1 MKKLILSV
9 LMALCTTMVLAQSIT
24 VKGTVVG
31 AEDGLPIIG
40 AYVLEKG
47 TQNGTSTDLDGNF
60 VINVPKL
67 ATLVISSV
75 GYHTHEVPVQGRVSV
90 NITLAPETVNLD
102 EVMVVAYGTVKKGSY
117 SGSATVVKDKAL
129 KDAPVM
135 SFESVLSGKAPGVQ
149 VAATSGQPGAMA
161 DISIRGFGSFNAGN
175 QPLYV
180 IDGVPATSGDWSSG
194 NISTSAMSFL
204 NPSDIESIT
213 ILKDAAAASLYGS
226 RASNGVIL
234 ITTKKGQQGKVTS
247 TFKASVGVSY
257 FAYDNYE
264 LASESETAELH
275 RQAWYH
281 RGENKPSEW
290 QGKYADLNAYAAA
303 MVEKWYPS
311 KDESK
316 YIYKDWEDVLF
327 RKGIAQNY
335 EYSVSGGGDK
345 GRVYASVAYT
355 DQQGLTSIEYLTRFS
370 TTINGEAKVNNM
382 VKIGG
387 NLQYSRSSQS
397 GHQENHSKDD
407 PYTIWKK
414 FLNPR
419 WPYAYK
425 SDGSL
430 YMGKWNPNTSTQNP
444 ISYYDKQI
452 NDANQNRLLLKG
464 WMQAQLTDWLTAK
477 TTISNDWLNV
487 HDRFG
492 WLEGHPNFYAYSDDG
507 GYMSDRHR
515 NVNRL
520 VSSTTLNFDKTWGD
534 HHVSAMAGWE
544 AEEEKYHLTRA
555 GKVGFSYAG
564 ATESIFGTDYDTSYS
579 YSREEALLSAL
590 ASLNYDY
597 KNKYYI
603 TATYRRDGSS
613 RLAPEARWG
622 NFWSVSGS
630 WRFSN
635 EDFLDFDWLNDGKL
649 RSSYGTSGTLPSDR
663 FGYMSLYDY
672 TVYGSDGASYPSSLA
687 NADLTWEKN
696 KNWNVAVDATVFEK
710 YTVSLEYFEKETS
723 DLLLNAKIPST
734 TGFTSTLTN
743 IGAMKNRGIEFA
755 INVDVLKSKDWDVSV
770 GFNWSTID
778 NEVLALS
785 TPGET
790 QTSRPWIRKE
800 GYSFYQYYLRDCLGV
815 AREDFVDVHGNKIAA
830 GMPMYAD
837 GSVFKK
843 GEKLTEDVILKD
855 GTKLSKGDVAPRDLV
870 NYAPT
875 NRNKSS
881 SVILD
886 GKTSLPDG
894 YGGFNFDMR
903 WKDITF
909 SMAWSYKYGH
919 YIFDNNADDFFQD
932 GYRSDARNIAKAQ
945 VDAWTVNNQDAKYP
959 KRIAGNDQGGYYDS
973 DRFLFEGDY
982 LRLKN
987 ATISYNLPKDLV
999 KKAGI
1004 TNARAYLAGANLL
1017 TFSKLH
1023 VDPEIQQSGYYS
1035 MGMPAMRTVTF
1046 GVEVSF

>member
-1 MKKLILSV
+1 
-9 LMALCTTMVLAQSIT
+9 MAFCTTMLLAQAIT

-60 VINVPKL
+60 VITVPKL

-75 GYHTHEVPVQGRVSV
+75 GYHTHEVPVQGRVAV

-264 LASESETAELH
+264 LASEEETAELH

-311 KDESK
+311 KDENT

-370 TTINGEAKVNNM
+370 TTINGEAKINNA
-382 VKIGG
+382 VKVGG

-534 HHVSAMAGWE
+534 HHVSAMVGWE

-790 QTSRPWIRKE
+790 QTSRPWIRQE

-815 AREDFVDVHGNKIAA
+815 AREEFVDVHGNKIAA
-830 GMPMYAD
+830 GMPIYAD

-855 GTKLSKGDVAPRDLV
+855 GTKLSKGDAAPRDLV

-875 NRNKSS
+875 NRNKSA